1 MKINNFL
8 IILLIIFYLIPV
20 DSFAQKDS
28 TRAILKI
35 NVYDEHSTPLSQ
47 VQIVNELDKRVLLTN
62 SLGYVVSKIHLS
74 PTIRLHFS
82 KFGYQNLDTLINTN
96 YSFDTISISVN
107 LYPKAFTSKEVVIT
121 ATRTEKELQNVPIPI
136 STIHIDDI
144 KPIAIYNLGEI
155 LNELTSLPIIEDYRS
170 GSGVQLQGLNP
181 DFTLLLIN
189 GEPIGYRTGE
199 VFDISQ
205 FSIGNVSRIEIV
217 RGPNSSI
224 YGSNALAG
232 VINIITE
239 EIDKSTDL
247 SITGKFG
254 SNSTYS
260 LFSNL
265 KNAFIPGILSSSL
278 YYNFSHTDGYKLIP
292 NSVGKTVPEM
302 SGHTFHGE
310 TFWNVSEKSRF
321 KLSLRGN
328 FATEKNYYSTT
339 SSSQNDT
346 IFSLNKVNDINA
358 SVVFRNI
365 VSQWVNYEFR
375 SYYSYFSTNTNDR
388 YSRNNSLF
396 DQYFFSQNLF
406 KLELQSNYLL
416 STTNYLTFGG
426 GYQTEGAK
434 SSRIVEGMQRNYQFY
449 FYLQD
454 DIYPIDKLNL
464 IASFRFDR
472 HSEYPSQ
479 ISPRIAVAYEF
490 VPELILKGSIGT
502 GFKAPTFEELYL
514 DWTNPMAGYSVF
526 GITYAAKGIAKF
538 KEQGQIA
545 ELLISPDSIP
555 TLKPEKSISFDFGG
569 NLRLV
574 DFLFFKINLFRNNVS
589 NLIDFLPIAIKTNGQ
604 RLHTYQ
610 NINRIFT
617 QGIESS
623 LELSFMKYFKINL
636 SYQYL
641 ETGDLDIIE
650 KIKNKQIF
658 KRDENGFDR
667 AVELSEYGGLFH
679 RPKHSGIIRF
689 TYHNTNIG
697 LYSSVHFS
705 VKSKY
710 GYKDI
715 NGNAILDDSRE
726 YGPGYGMVNF
736 NISKSIAGLF
746 SVSLAINNVFDKKDI
761 RFLASNPGR
770 TFTISV
776 SFNYVQQ

>member
-1 MKINNFL
+1 
-8 IILLIIFYLIPV
+8 
-20 DSFAQKDS
+20 
-28 TRAILKI
+28 LKI
-35 NVYDEHSTPLSQ
+35 NVYDEDSKPLPQ
-47 VQIVNELDKRVLLTN
+47 VQIINESDKSILLTN
-62 SLGYVVSKIHLS
+62 SLGYVITKIRLS
-74 PTIRLHFS
+74 PTIHLHFS
-82 KFGYQNLDTLINTN
+82 KQGYRNLDTTINAN
-96 YSFDTISISVN
+96 YSLDTINISVN
-107 LYPKAFTSKEVVIT
+107 LFPKDFTSKEVVVT

-136 STIHIDDI
+136 STIHIDDV

-155 LNELTSLPIIEDYRS
+155 LSELTSLPLIEDYRS

-205 FSIGNVSRIEIV
+205 FSIGNASRIEIV

-239 EIDKSTDL
+239 ETDKSTDL
-247 SITGKFG
+247 SITGKYG
-254 SNSTYS
+254 SNSTYN
-260 LFSNL
+260 LYSNL
-265 KNAFIPGILSSSL
+265 KNAFVPGILSSSL
-278 YYNFSHTDGYKLIP
+278 YYNFSQTDGYKLIP
-292 NSVGKTVPEM
+292 NSVGKTVPEILD
-302 SGHTFHGE
+302 HTFHE
-310 TFWNVSEKSRF
+310 EIFWNVSEKSRF

-328 FATEKNYYSTT
+328 FSTEKNNYLTNA
-339 SSSQNDT
+339 SSQTDT

-358 SVVFRNI
+358 SIVFRNI
-365 VSQWVNYEFR
+365 LNQSINYEFR

-388 YSRNNSLF
+388 YSKNNALF

-406 KLELQSNYLL
+406 KIEFQSNYLV
-416 STTNYLTFGG
+416 STTNYLTFGI

-434 SSRIVEGMQRNYQFY
+434 SSRIVEGIQRNHQFY
-449 FYLQD
+449 FYVQD
-454 DIYPIDKLNL
+454 DFYPLDKLNL
-464 IASFRFDR
+464 ITSFRFDR

-479 ISPRIAVAYEF
+479 VSPRIAVAYK
-490 VPELILKGSIGT
+490 VIPELTLKGSIGT

-538 KEQGQIA
+538 QEQGQIA

-555 TLKPEKSISFDFGG
+555 TLKPEKSISFDLGS
-569 NLRLV
+569 NLRLA
-574 DFLFFKINLFRNNVS
+574 DFLFFKINLFRNNVL

-610 NINRIFT
+610 NVNRIFT

-623 LELSFMKYFKINL
+623 LEFSFLKYFKINF

-641 ETGDLDIIE
+641 ETGDLDVIKKIE
-650 KIKNKQIF
+650 SNKIF

-679 RPKHSGIIRF
+679 RPRHSGIIRV
-689 TYHNTNIG
+689 TYHNNDIG
-697 LYSSVHFS
+697 LYSSIRFS
-705 VKSKY
+705 IKSKY

-715 NGNAILDDSRE
+715 NGNAILDDLRE
-726 YGPGYGMVNF
+726 YAPGYGIVNL

-746 SVSLAINNVFDKKDI
+746 SVNLAINNVFDKKDI
-761 RFLASNPGR
+761 RLLTSNPGR

>member
-1 MKINNFL
+1 MKINSL
-8 IILLIIFYLIPV
+8 LVILLVPLV
-20 DSFAQKDS
+20 SFAQQNITS
-28 TRAILKI
+28 IILKI
-35 NVYDEHSTPLSQ
+35 SVYDERLTPLPQ
-47 VQIVNELDKRVLLTN
+47 VQIVNESDKRILLTN
-62 SLGYVVSKIHLS
+62 SLGYVIIKIPLS
-74 PTIRLHFS
+74 STIKLHFS
-82 KFGYQNLDTLINTN
+82 KPGYRNLDTLINAN
-96 YSFDTISISVN
+96 YSLDTINVFVN
-107 LYPKAFTSKEVVIT
+107 LSPKDFTSKEVVVT
-121 ATRTEKELQNVPIPI
+121 ATRTEKELQNIPIPI
-136 STIHIDDI
+136 STIHIDDM

-155 LNELTSLPIIEDYRS
+155 LSELTSLPLIEDYRS

-205 FSIGNVSRIEIV
+205 FSIGNASRIEIV

-239 EIDKSTDL
+239 ETDKSTDL
-247 SITGKFG
+247 SITGKYG
-254 SNSTYS
+254 SNSTYN
-260 LFSNL
+260 LYSNL
-265 KNAFIPGILSSSL
+265 KNAFIPGTLSSSL
-278 YYNFSHTDGYKLIP
+278 YYNFSQTDGYKLIP
-292 NSVGKTVPEM
+292 NSVGKTVPEILD
-302 SGHTFHGE
+302 HTFHE
-310 TFWNVSEKSRF
+310 EIFWNVSEKSRF
-321 KLSLRGN
+321 KASIRGN
-328 FATEKNYYSTT
+328 FSTEKNNYLTS

-346 IFSLNKVNDINA
+346 IFSLNRVNDINA
-358 SVVFRNI
+358 SIVFRNI
-365 VSQWVNYEFR
+365 VNQSMNYEFR
-375 SYYSYFSTNTNDR
+375 SYYSYFSTNTNDK
-388 YSRNNSLF
+388 YLKNNNLF
-396 DQYFFSQNLF
+396 DQYLFSQNLF
-406 KLELQSNYLL
+406 KAEFQSNYLI
-416 STTNYLTFGG
+416 SSFNYLTFGG

-449 FYLQD
+449 FYIQD
-454 DIYPIDKLNL
+454 DFYPLDKLNL

-479 ISPRIAVAYEF
+479 LSPRIAVAYEII
-490 VPELILKGSIGT
+490 PELTLRGSIGT

-538 KEQGQIA
+538 QEQGQIA

-569 NLRLV
+569 NFQLT

-617 QGIESS
+617 QGFESS
-623 LELSFMKYFKINL
+623 LEFSFLKYYKINL

-641 ETGDLDIIE
+641 ETGDLEVIKKIE
-650 KIKNKQIF
+650 NNQIF

-679 RPKHSGIIRF
+679 RPRHSGIMRF
-689 TYHNTNIG
+689 TYHNNDIG
-697 LYSSVHFS
+697 LYYSIRFS
-705 VKSKY
+705 VKSRY

-726 YGPGYGMVNF
+726 YAPGYGMVNF

-746 SVSLAINNVFDKKDI
+746 SVNFAINNVFDKKDV
-761 RFLASNPGR
+761 RLLASNPGR